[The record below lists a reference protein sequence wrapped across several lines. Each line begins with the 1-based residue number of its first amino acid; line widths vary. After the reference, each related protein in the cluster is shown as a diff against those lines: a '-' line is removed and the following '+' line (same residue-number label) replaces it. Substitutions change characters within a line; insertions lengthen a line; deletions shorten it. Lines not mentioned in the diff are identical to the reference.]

1 MISNI
6 NLISFTVEYLILSI
20 DLSSYLVW
28 SLAFVFIYIE
38 KIICFDEYRKICFH
52 SFFLRKLLNFLT

>member
-52 SFFLRKLLNFLT
+52 NFFLPKLLNFLT